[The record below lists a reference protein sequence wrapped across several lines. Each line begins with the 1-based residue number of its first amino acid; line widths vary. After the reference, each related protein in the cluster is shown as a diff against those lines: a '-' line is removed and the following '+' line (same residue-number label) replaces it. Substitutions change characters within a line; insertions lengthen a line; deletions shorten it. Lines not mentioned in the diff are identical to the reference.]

1 MTEIK
6 HSVASRSAAVVHVII
21 GNDDAYSRN
30 NKIAQCHQMRSSK
43 TNIPNPSMPVEGFE
57 PPKPEKYFVPDYG
70 QSLYHDDRCVRRRG
84 GINKIK

>member
-57 PPKPEKYFVPDYG
+57 PSTRNPRNILCQITARVSITMIVVYEEEEV
-70 QSLYHDDRCVRRRG
+70 S
-84 GINKIK
+84 IK